1 MPVHYCYGNPCYLCH
16 PTTEGNLPL
25 VEELLSERLIPTTGI
40 SVVLAELLE
49 DIFRYGIKEDA
60 YWWREESNQLSL
72 SKIELERTHVSD
84 TSLEAK
90 LLDKLIDYMKNSD
103 EVRRERP

>member
-1 MPVHYCYGNPCYLCH
+1 MLTHHCYGNPCLLCH
-16 PTTEGNLPL
+16 PTTEGNQSM
-25 VEELLSERLIPTTGI
+25 VEDLLHERLVPATGI

-49 DIFRYGIKEDA
+49 DIFRYGIEEDA
-60 YWWREESNQLSL
+60 YWWRQTDNQLSL

-90 LLDKLIDYMKNSD
+90 LLDKLISYMKNSD

>member
-1 MPVHYCYGNPCYLCH
+1 MCH